1 MPRSGKASRTS
12 SSCSNGNPVVTQVT
26 AAAPLIL
33 TASDRLARQLRED
46 HSLSRRREGAR
57 VWEAPRIASFS
68 RWLSD
73 TWTSTWPD
81 AQLLSATQEL
91 VLWQDAVERDEAG
104 RRLLSPMAAARE
116 ARRTDQLLRQHAIDL
131 DRAPAWQEEHQAFRR
146 WRQAVARRMAQSG
159 WITAADLPDAVVD
172 LVGRGAVRVPQRVE
186 LRGFPAV
193 LARGERRVIEA
204 LAAQGAQVDRPERLQ
219 SRGELRH
226 LAFEDDESQFR
237 FVAAELRERL
247 RACAD
252 HAAPPPRILVA
263 LPDPEARRGL
273 IESVFR
279 DLLAPWAARGEGLL
293 PWRWERGTS
302 LADHPWVADLLAIL
316 QVAEERNAP
325 ALLSRVLLSAA
336 LWTPAQLRQTAAA
349 DLALRRCGFP
359 RLRLARVGEALS
371 GDLRGRFERLRAVIQ
386 DAPRRALPS
395 QWAVQFRLRL
405 QALGWPGA
413 GALDSAAYQATQSAA
428 QLLDRL
434 ATLDAQLSRVP
445 ESTAREWLGEFAR
458 AGSFVPRVEHGQPIL
473 IASYEEAA
481 PLQADLVYLLD
492 ASAAQWPRP
501 ARTTPFVA
509 IETLRAAGVVEA
521 LPELALER
529 ARELSAA
536 LLGTAPEVCIAHARV
551 DARGGEVRP
560 SPLLGA
566 GVPWT
571 PTTIPS
577 CVGALE
583 SALAAGSVL
592 QAVAA
597 DPVPPVDAD
606 ERAGLRANA
615 GLFKDWFESPFFA
628 FCRFR
633 LGIESLPEPP
643 QGLDARAQ
651 GILIHALL
659 AEFWSGV
666 PDRAALL
673 CLPASEPMALRARL
687 EPLIEPLLIAHL
699 PEREVGAAIVRL
711 ERERVLD
718 LCCQWLQHEAGRV
731 DDFRVEHREVAV
743 EPVVAGLQ
751 LRLRL
756 DRIDRVQSPDGA
768 RWLVID
774 YKTGAEAHPRGW
786 NADRLRE
793 PQLPLYASHAAVLA
807 AGVPGIDGL
816 CFGHVKDG
824 HPALVALT
832 NWRKLLREP
841 EPGKFEQHWAQR
853 LEAWRAA
860 IEVAARGFLAGEA
873 GLDPRIGDRS
883 HNADLLVL
891 GGRVPDDALDPAG

>member
-1 MPRSGKASRTS
+1 MP
-12 SSCSNGNPVVTQVT
+12 
-26 AAAPLIL
+26 AAAPLTL
-33 TASDRLARQLRED
+33 AASDRLARQLRED
-46 HSLSRRREGAR
+46 HSLARRREGAR

-91 VLWQDAVERDEAG
+91 VLWQEAVERDEAG

-116 ARRTDQLLRQHAIDL
+116 ARRTDQLLRHYAIDL

-146 WRQAVARRMAQSG
+146 WRQTVARRMAQSG

-172 LVGRGAVRVPQRVE
+172 LIARGAAAVPARVE
-186 LRGFPAV
+186 LRGFAAALPRA
-193 LARGERRVIEA
+193 ERRVIEA
-204 LAAQGAQVDRPERLQ
+204 LSAGGVQVDRTDAP
-219 SRGELRH
+219 STPSALRH
-226 LAFEDDESQFR
+226 LCFADDEAQFR
-237 FVAAELRERL
+237 CVAAELRERL
-247 RACAD
+247 RVCTD
-252 HAAPPPRILVA
+252 HAVSPPRILVA
-263 LPDPEARRGL
+263 LPDPEVRRGL

-293 PWRWERGTS
+293 PWRWERGTA
-302 LADHPWVADLLAIL
+302 LADQPWVADLLAIL
-316 QVAEERNAP
+316 QLAEERNAP

-336 LWTPAQLRQTAAA
+336 LWTPAQLRHTAAA
-349 DLALRRCGFP
+349 DLALRRSGFP
-359 RLRLARVGEALS
+359 RLRLARVCEALTA
-371 GDLRGRFERLRAVIQ
+371 DLRARFERLRTVVQ
-386 DAPRRALPS
+386 EAPRRALPS
-395 QWAVQFRLRL
+395 EWAVQFRRRL

-434 ATLDAQLSRVP
+434 STLDAQLERVP
-445 ESTAREWLGEFAR
+445 ETTAREWLGEFAR

-481 PLQADLVYLLD
+481 LLQADLLYVLD
-492 ASAAQWPRP
+492 AGAAQWPRP
-501 ARTTPFVA
+501 VRTTPFVA

-521 LPELALER
+521 LPTLALER
-529 ARELSAA
+529 ARELSVA
-536 LLGTAPEVCIAHARV
+536 LLGAASEVCVAYARV

-566 GVPWT
+566 DVEWT
-571 PTTIPS
+571 PVTPAPCI
-577 CVGALE
+577 GALE
-583 SALAAGSVL
+583 SALFAGSAQQSVD
-592 QAVAA
+592 A
-597 DPVPPVDAD
+597 DPVPPVDAV
-606 ERAGLRANA
+606 ELAGLRATT

-628 FCRFR
+628 FCHFR

-643 QGLDARAQ
+643 QGLDARVQ
-651 GILIHALL
+651 GHLIHALL
-659 AEFWSGV
+659 AEFWERV
-666 PDRAALL
+666 PDRGSLL
-673 CLPASEPMALRARL
+673 SLPAGTTALRARL
-687 EPLIEPLLIAHL
+687 EPLLEPLLAQHL

-718 LCCQWLQHEAGRV
+718 LCCQWLQHEAERV
-731 DDFRVEHREVAV
+731 DDFIVVHREVDV

-756 DRIDRVQSPDGA
+756 DRIDRVQAPEGE

-774 YKTGAEAHPRGW
+774 YKTGAEANPRGW
-786 NADRLRE
+786 NVDSLRE
-793 PQLPLYASHAAVLA
+793 PQLPLYASHAAALA
-807 AGVPGIDGL
+807 AGVPRIDGV

-841 EPGKFEQHWAQR
+841 DPGKFDEHWVQR

-860 IEVAARGFLAGEA
+860 IEGAARGFLAGEA

-891 GGRVPDDALDPAG
+891 GGERSDDAEEPAA